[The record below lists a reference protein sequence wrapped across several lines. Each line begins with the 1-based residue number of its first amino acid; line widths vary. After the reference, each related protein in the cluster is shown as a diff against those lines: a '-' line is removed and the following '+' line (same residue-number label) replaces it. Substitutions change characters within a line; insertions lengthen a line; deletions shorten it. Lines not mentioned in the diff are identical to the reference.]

1 MHECMYASMDVWMY
15 GCVDVDVWYRY
26 PSIGIAKR
34 IGTRYTCMYTDM
46 YLYMFRVRTF
56 VGSDGYVC
64 L

>member
-1 MHECMYASMDVWMY
+1 MHLWMY

-26 PSIGIAKR
+26 RSIGIAKR